1 MSRLLAVGL
10 VPFEI
15 MDGGTHLVAGLAIGA
30 DRVYRV
36 TGHQQGLEWHH
47 YFIVFHKIPNYHQ
60 DLFRWHWILLVQVEC
75 DAQGAVTMH
84 CTPASRPFCVMLPA
98 MSATYRP
105 PFATILRA
113 TFESRPNR
121 FLVLCRLATGERVRA
136 FLPNP
141 GRLQEL
147 LLPRAEVFVVP
158 ATLTVARK
166 TPYTMVGVAGKE
178 RPIFLHTHVNNDV
191 ARHLLERGL
200 VPGLEHARIVRAEVP
215 LGHSRF
221 DFLLEADGKPVYLE
235 VKSCTLFG
243 NRVAMFPD
251 AVTARGRRHLEELAA
266 LSKNGVRT
274 AVLFVIHSGEVRW
287 FMPDYHTDPAFS
299 RTLLE
304 VRNDI
309 EIIPLAV
316 SWRRDFRLGST
327 VRQVPIPW
335 EYVAR
340 ELGDRGNF
348 VVLCRSA
355 SSETHLCCLLT
366 GWQPSGLFAFLRTL
380 HKSLTRVGL
389 LVVEHFAVV
398 SSVDRKEAIA
408 SSFSSRYPG
417 TASVA
422 SPSVD
427 GLQPCGISETDPR
440 EDQYFHQLLARF
452 RMRHP

>member
-1 MSRLLAVGL
+1 MTLYTSESRFLCY
-10 VPFEI
+10 P
-15 MDGGTHLVAGLAIGA
+15 
-30 DRVYRV
+30 
-36 TGHQQGLEWHH
+36 
-47 YFIVFHKIPNYHQ
+47 
-60 DLFRWHWILLVQVEC
+60 
-75 DAQGAVTMH
+75 
-84 CTPASRPFCVMLPA
+84 SA

-121 FLVLCRLATGERVRA
+121 FLVLCRLPTGESVRA

-147 LLPRAEVFVVP
+147 LLPGAEVFVVP
-158 ATLTVARK
+158 AAVTATRK

-266 LSKNGVRT
+266 LSKSGVRT

-304 VRNDI
+304 VRGAI

-316 SWRRDFRLGST
+316 SWRRDFRLGAT
-327 VRQVPIPW
+327 VRHVPIPW
-335 EYVAR
+335 DYVAR
-340 ELGDRGNF
+340 ELGDRGNII
-348 VVLCRSA
+348 VVCRA
-355 SSETHLCCLLT
+355 RTSEKDVYRLLT
-366 GWQPSGLFAFLRTL
+366 GWRALGLFAYLRTL
-380 HKSLTRVGL
+380 HKSLVLAGL
-389 LVVEHFAVV
+389 TFIEHFAIV
-398 SSVDRKEAIA
+398 SSVDHQEKIVAM
-408 SSFSSRYPG
+408 FSRRYPG
-417 TASVA
+417 SGGAIPA
-422 SPSVD
+422 LLD
-427 GLQPCGISETDPR
+427 GLVACGVSDSDPR
-440 EDQYFHQLLARF
+440 DDREFHQLLAHF
-452 RMRHP
+452 RMAHP

>member
-1 MSRLLAVGL
+1 MTLYTSAP
-10 VPFEI
+10 PF
-15 MDGGTHLVAGLAIGA
+15 LC
-30 DRVYRV
+30 Y
-36 TGHQQGLEWHH
+36 
-47 YFIVFHKIPNYHQ
+47 
-60 DLFRWHWILLVQVEC
+60 
-75 DAQGAVTMH
+75 
-84 CTPASRPFCVMLPA
+84 ASA

-121 FLVLCRLATGERVRA
+121 FLVLCRLPTGESVRA

-147 LLPRAEVFVVP
+147 LLPGAEVFVVP
-158 ATLTVARK
+158 AAVTATRK

-200 VPGLEHARIVRAEVP
+200 VPSLEHARIVRAEVP

-266 LSKNGVRT
+266 LSKSGIRT
-274 AVLFVIHSGEVRW
+274 AVLFVIHSGQVRW

-299 RTLLE
+299 RTLLA
-304 VRNDI
+304 VRNDV

-316 SWRRDFRLGST
+316 SWRRDFRLGSV
-327 VRQVPIPW
+327 VRRVTIPW

-348 VVLCRSA
+348 IALCRSA
-355 SSETHLCCLLT
+355 SSGMDVYCLLT
-366 GWQPSGLFAFLRTL
+366 GWRPSGLFASLRAL
-380 HKSLTRVGL
+380 QKPLKRVGL
-389 LVVEHFAVV
+389 SVVEHFAVV
-398 SSVDRKEAIA
+398 SSVDRKEAIT
-408 SSFSSRYPG
+408 SSFSRRYPG
-417 TASVA
+417 TATVTL
-422 SPSVD
+422 PSVD
-427 GLQPCGISETDPR
+427 GLQQCGLSETDPR
-440 EDQYFHQLLARF
+440 EDHDFYQFLARF
-452 RMRHP
+452 RMGHP